1 MKQDKTVLKR
11 NNILRA
17 ALKIFGEKG
26 YNYATLSQIAAE
38 AGVSRGLIHF
48 YFENKLD
55 LIVSLMLFFL
65 EKLNSTH
72 QQVLTKEKDP
82 VKKLRLYFAV
92 FNDIILND
100 ADSLYWGNILKEGL
114 PQDQIL
120 KSERLRVKFEKI
132 TEENKNLM
140 ITIIDI
146 IKKAQTAGLIDN
158 SISPQMLSLMLGGS
172 SQLLYY
178 GLFLQRTRNT
188 IINNAESIDESKIK
202 NAIETLINKFIIQLK

>member
-72 QQVLTKEKDP
+72 QQVLTRENDP

-120 KSERLRVKFEKI
+120 KSERLRAKNEKI

-146 IKKAQTAGLIDN
+146 IKQAQIAGLIDN
-158 SISPQMLSLMLGGS
+158 SISPKILSLMLGGS

-188 IINNAESIDESKIK
+188 IINNAESINETKIK
-202 NAIETLINKFIIQLK
+202 HAIETLINKFLI

>member
-72 QQVLTKEKDP
+72 QQVLTKENDP

-100 ADSLYWGNILKEGL
+100 ADSLNWGNILKEGL

-132 TEENKNLM
+132 TEENKYEKNSSGD
-140 ITIIDI
+140 TS
-146 IKKAQTAGLIDN
+146 LI
-158 SISPQMLSLMLGGS
+158 SFI
-172 SQLLYY
+172 
-178 GLFLQRTRNT
+178 
-188 IINNAESIDESKIK
+188 
-202 NAIETLINKFIIQLK
+202 LINGK

>member
-72 QQVLTKEKDP
+72 QQVLAKENDP

-132 TEENKNLM
+132 TEENKNLV

-158 SISPQMLSLMLGGS
+158 SISPKILSLMLGGS

-188 IINNAESIDESKIK
+188 VININNAESIDESKIK
-202 NAIETLINKFIIQLK
+202 NAIETLINKFIL